1 MFKQIEYLYF
11 DFIFVPKV
19 LRVSFSWVTALHL
32 FWNAIYF
39 QDGLRK
45 CKTYALSYVSFPT
58 SYLFKIMRL
67 QVLPIYFHWHRNC
80 KRKIWKYR
88 QKPSDL
94 KETIFLSS
102 NFRFMQKSYKLQ
114 EIIKL
119 TTLFVKLFAV
129 K

>member
-1 MFKQIEYLYF
+1 MEQDIN
-11 DFIFVPKV
+11 DFMIK
-19 LRVSFSWVTALHL
+19 LH
-32 FWNAIYF
+32 
-39 QDGLRK
+39 DGLNYSK
-45 CKTYALSYVSFPT
+45 NFTLYNLQINLITTKVGFISYM
-58 SYLFKIMRL
+58 LFAIRL
-67 QVLPIYFHWHRNC
+67 QVLPNYFHWHRNC